1 MTAPDD
7 APRKARHEAT
17 HLASSITELLDV
29 MWEHA
34 RNSTRP
40 GPAPSSTSQLRVMY
54 LVDREDGVRM
64 RTVCERLASA
74 APTVTRMCDRLQA
87 MGFLER
93 LPCPDNGREIT
104 LRLTPQGSTYLQHIR
119 KRRDS
124 TLHHAIAT
132 MTVAER
138 LALATGLAGLQTQ
151 LDAAHDEDHHRPGLH
166 SALPLPPRT
175 RRKNPPLSADLK
187 HSPLPVKQHLTG
199 PRGDALAP
207 PSPAPSSPVTTPPAR
222 ANTKCC
228 DQELSRT

>member
-1 MTAPDD
+1 MTGPDD
-7 APRKARHEAT
+7 APRKARHEAA

-29 MWEHA
+29 MGEHA

-40 GPAPSSTSQLRVMY
+40 GPGPSSTSQLRIMY

-104 LRLTPQGSTYLQHIR
+104 LRLTLQGSRYLQHVR
-119 KRRDS
+119 ERRDS
-124 TLHHAIAT
+124 TLHQAIAS
-132 MTVAER
+132 MPAAER

-151 LDAAHDEDHHRPGLH
+151 LNAAHGEDHHRPRLH
-166 SALPLPPRT
+166 SPLPLLSRT
-175 RRKNPPLSADLK
+175 ARKMPLLSADLT
-187 HSPLPVKQHLTG
+187 HS
-199 PRGDALAP
+199 LA
-207 PSPAPSSPVTTPPAR
+207 R
-222 ANTKCC
+222 
-228 DQELSRT
+228 